1 MLSFT
6 WHVLGCTV
14 HGTCY
19 ALLYLAR
26 ARLYCTW
33 HVRDCSVPGMFQGL
47 FLHVIRWRVGQ
58 QLVQRDDIAGDLHT
72 STSVNRFLIINL
84 MNRFFQI
91 DLMEP
96 AFPKRPDGI
105 GFSKSSWWDRL
116 FQIVLMDPAFSD
128 SLKWNQFSKSTWW
141 NRFLQIDLMELDF
154 PNRPEGTSCFKSSW
168 WNRFFQIDLLWIGTK
183 VVDCPVQ
190 NMLEKS
196 FI

>member
-1 MLSFT
+1 MCYAILYLARARLYCI
-6 WHVLGCTV
+6 WHLLGCTV
-14 HGTCY
+14 PVMCY

-84 MNRFFQI
+84 M
-91 DLMEP
+91 EP

-105 GFSKSSWWDRL
+105 GFY
-116 FQIVLMDPAFSD
+116 
-128 SLKWNQFSKSTWW
+128 KSTWW
-141 NRFLQIDLMELDF
+141 NWI
-154 PNRPEGTSCFKSSW
+154 
-168 WNRFFQIDLLWIGTK
+168 FQIDRKEPAISNRPDGTGFSKSTYCELLLKLWTVLFKICFKNPLYNIFATK
-183 VVDCPVQ
+183 ICC
-190 NMLEKS
+190 LLSAEIR
-196 FI
+196 FIQLTEDT

>member
-1 MLSFT
+1 MCYAILYLARARLYCI
-6 WHVLGCTV
+6 WHLLDCTV
-14 HGTCY
+14 PVMCY

-72 STSVNRFLIINL
+72 STSV
-84 MNRFFQI
+84 
-91 DLMEP
+91 
-96 AFPKRPDGI
+96 
-105 GFSKSSWWDRL
+105 
-116 FQIVLMDPAFSD
+116 VLMDPAFSN

-141 NRFLQIDLMELDF
+141 NRFFQIDLMELDF

-190 NMLEKS
+190 NMFEKS